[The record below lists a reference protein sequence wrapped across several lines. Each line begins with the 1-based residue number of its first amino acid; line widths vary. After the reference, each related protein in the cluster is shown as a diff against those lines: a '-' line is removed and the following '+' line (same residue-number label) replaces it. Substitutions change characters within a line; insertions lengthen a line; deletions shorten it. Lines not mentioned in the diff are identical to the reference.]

1 MELIMK
7 KIKLTPTAEA
17 LLNKSAYDRI
27 SYINED
33 QWINYPL
40 ADEIIDML
48 ENIKTYEKNKSRVT
62 SILLVGSSN
71 NGKTSLLEEF
81 ISRNPPYNFK
91 RDNPEKLTKEFFDK
105 YTATGIPA
113 LYILAPTEPSET
125 RLYSNILNHLHVSFR
140 DRDSIARKQ
149 YLVEY
154 YLELLNVDMLII
166 DEIHNI
172 LSGSIAKQKQ
182 VLNAI
187 KNLSNHLK
195 IPIVLS
201 GTKDSLR
208 AISTDT
214 QISSRFRPVY
224 LKKWQM
230 DKEYIS
236 LLATFLTTLP
246 LKKES
251 NILTP
256 NTALQILEVSEG
268 YIGDII
274 GLLKKAAIYA
284 IETGSEKVSLKEI
297 EECGYNSISDVNK
310 IVNLQDI

>member
-1 MELIMK
+1 MSN
-7 KIKLTPTAEA
+7 IKLTKETSE
-17 LLNKSAYDRI
+17 LLDKSNEERITYISQDR
-27 SYINED
+27 
-33 QWINYPL
+33 WINYPL
-40 ADEIIDML
+40 AQDIINML
-48 ENIKTYEKNKSRVT
+48 ENIKTYEKNKTRVT

-71 NGKTSLLEEF
+71 NGKTSLLNEF
-81 ISRNPPYNFK
+81 MRRHPDYDFYSENP
-91 RDNPEKLTKEFFDK
+91 DKLSKEFFDK

-113 LYILAPTEPSET
+113 LFILAPSEPSET
-125 RLYSNILNHLHVSFR
+125 RLYSNILNSIFAPFKER
-140 DRDSIARKQ
+140 DTIARKQ

-172 LSGSIAKQKQ
+172 LSGSVAKQKQ

-201 GTKDSLR
+201 GTKDALR
-208 AISTDT
+208 AVSTDT

-224 LKKWQM
+224 LKKWKM
-230 DKEYIS
+230 DKEYVS
-236 LLATFLTTLP
+236 LLATFLSTLP

-251 NILTP
+251 QILTH
-256 NTALQILEVSEG
+256 NTAMEILEISDG

-284 IETGSEKVSLKEI
+284 IDTNSERISLKEI
-297 EECGYNSISDVNK
+297 KECSYNSMSSVNK
-310 IVNLQDI
+310 SINLQDI

>member
-1 MELIMK
+1 MNE
-7 KIKLTPTAEA
+7 IKLTLEA
-17 LLNKSAYDRI
+17 QSYLTKSNEERIEYILEDR
-27 SYINED
+27 
-33 QWINYPL
+33 WINYPK
-40 ADEIIDML
+40 AQEIVDTL
-48 ENIKTYEKNKSRVT
+48 EDIKSYEKNKSRVT
-62 SILLVGSSN
+62 SILLVASSN

-81 ISRNPPYNFK
+81 INRNPRY
-91 RDNPEKLTKEFFDK
+91 DYYSTNPEKLTKEFFDK

-113 LYILAPTEPSET
+113 LYIIAPSEPNES
-125 RLYSNILNHLHVSFR
+125 RLYSNILNTINANFNERHGV
-140 DRDSIARKQ
+140 ARKQ

-154 YLELLNVDMLII
+154 YLKILNVDMLII
-166 DEIHNI
+166 DEIHNV

-182 VLNAI
+182 LMNAI
-187 KNLSNHLK
+187 KNLSNYLK

-224 LKKWQM
+224 LKKWEM
-230 DKEYIS
+230 NKEYIS

-256 NTALQILEVSEG
+256 NTAMEILEMSGG

-274 GLLKKAAIYA
+274 GLLKKAAVYA
-284 IETGSEKVSLKEI
+284 IETKSEKISLKEI
-297 EECGYNSISDVNK
+297 QECDFNSIVDINK
-310 IVNLQDI
+310 IVNL